1 VKPVGRNH
9 TCPCGSGKKYKK
21 CHGND
26 DGPAQGSIPQKRL
39 TANISFPPLTG
50 LCGLQQWI
58 IIVPKYADPT
68 DPRNAWDPQGRPGGY
83 DVVFTLSRPGY
94 PLTAEHN
101 LSASAHLQG
110 DSHLAITRP
119 ANILADPSAAKITFD
134 IDFNGAPFQFD
145 GSPNKQGFLS
155 KISGRVFAPTSRD
168 AYKIALSAITP
179 SLSNISAQLDIPLF
193 IFQADITEVTSSIH
207 SIIGMIPF
215 QNTPFVHLP
224 GNMLSP
230 DVRAYTALYRESLN
244 SNSPIY
250 QFLCL
255 YKILESIRKR
265 RSRLAQAARSSEQPF
280 SRPQERFPGTAEELK
295 PWLDALYPVR
305 PPSWGDRLIAE
316 LLLPEV
322 AGRKFAFILDTHLA
336 PIRVNIAHAVF
347 ETGELALS
355 ADDALSHE
363 TVYRWLPILKCLVRR
378 MLKNEFPEYFLT
390 ALGDCEERL
399 SPVQ

>member
-1 VKPVGRNH
+1 MKPVGRNH

-39 TANISFPPLTG
+39 TANIALPPLTG

-58 IIVPKYADPT
+58 IIAPTYADST
-68 DPRNAWDPQGRPGGY
+68 DPRNAWDPQGRPGEY

-94 PLTAEHN
+94 PLTGEHS
-101 LSASAHLQG
+101 LTASAHLQG

-119 ANILADPSAAKITFD
+119 ANILADPSAAKIRLD

-145 GSPNKQGFLS
+145 GSPNGQGFLS
-155 KISGRVFAPTSRD
+155 KISGRVSAPTSRD

-207 SIIGMIPF
+207 SIIGTIPF
-215 QNTPFVHLP
+215 QNTPIVHLP

-230 DVRAYTALYRESLN
+230 DVRGYISLYRESLN
-244 SNSPIY
+244 SNSAIY

-255 YKILESIRKR
+255 YKILESIRWR
-265 RSRLAQAARSSEQPF
+265 RSRLAQATRSSEQTF
-280 SRPQERFPGTAEELK
+280 SRPRERFPGTADELK
-295 PWLDALYPVR
+295 PWLNALYPVK
-305 PPSWGDRLIAE
+305 PPAWGDRLIKE

-322 AGRKFAFILDTHLA
+322 AGRKFTFIIETHLA
-336 PIRVNIAHAVF
+336 PIRVNIAHALF

-378 MLKNEFPEYFLT
+378 MLKNEFPECFLT
-390 ALGDCEERL
+390 ALGDCEERP